1 MILSHTVHRPIFL
14 ILPSCIDSILSRCLK
29 SLTRRVCP
37 MCRSPFQPGEIT
49 RIHLDQRARSSSA
62 TNSPTIDTTS
72 PPDSGNKHAREL
84 HDRINSFVQTGA
96 STSVA
101 HALTEDCKTFFQ
113 ENSSTDV
120 RNTPPYP
127 PSGGVSNVDDDILS
141 IKIFT
146 SRINS
151 SIISFWVI
159 IEPSSRILQRPTSRC
174 TSSRRR
180 SRHIT
185 NLGKTSTGD

>member
-1 MILSHTVHRPIFL
+1 
-14 ILPSCIDSILSRCLK
+14 
-29 SLTRRVCP
+29 
-37 MCRSPFQPGEIT
+37 MCRNPFQPSEVT
-49 RIHLDQRARSSSA
+49 KIHLDQRARSSSA
-62 TNSPTIDTTS
+62 TNSPTVSSSS
-72 PPDSGNKHAREL
+72 PSDSSTKLAREL

-120 RNTPPYP
+120 RNHPPL
-127 PSGGVSNVDDDILS
+127 VARWFHVDDDISS

-151 SIISFWVI
+151 SITSFLVI
-159 IEPSSRILQRPTSRC
+159 IEPSSRIPQQRISRFIN
-174 TSSRRR
+174 SRQR

-185 NLGKTSTGD
+185 GLGKPSTEG